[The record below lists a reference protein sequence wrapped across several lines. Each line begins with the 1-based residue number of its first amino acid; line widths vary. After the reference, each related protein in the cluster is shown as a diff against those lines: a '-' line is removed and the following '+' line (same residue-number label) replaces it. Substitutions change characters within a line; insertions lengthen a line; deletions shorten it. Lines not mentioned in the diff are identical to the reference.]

1 MTELTETQREMLT
14 EEEQGWFPCGY
25 PANELLCRLA
35 KERESVKDAFL
46 ELMEQQSDRIRHKNE
61 MLDEAGA
68 AINRNA
74 DSIEEAVRQRDEVQ
88 EKLKAVEDRLR
99 KSDKLL
105 HRYSKD
111 GIHFCLE
118 ECGACQV
125 LTLFGGSVGRR

>member
-1 MTELTETQREMLT
+1 MNGCEHQRAYYKDYLVGGPLERRC
-14 EEEQGWFPCGY
+14 QDC
-25 PANELLCRLA
+25 NELLPPKPTIA
-35 KERESVKDAFL
+35 DL
-46 ELMEQQSDRIRHKNE
+46 EYQLE
-61 MLDEAGA
+61 
-68 AINRNA
+68 
-74 DSIEEAVRQRDEVQ
+74 EVQ

-99 KSDKLL
+99 KPDKLL